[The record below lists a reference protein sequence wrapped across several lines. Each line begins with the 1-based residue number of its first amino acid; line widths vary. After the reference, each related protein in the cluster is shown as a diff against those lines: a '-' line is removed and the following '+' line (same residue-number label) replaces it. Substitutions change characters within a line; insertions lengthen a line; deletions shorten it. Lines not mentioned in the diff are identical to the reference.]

1 MEIEYLPCSTL
12 SPKPLPYV
20 ICKRG
25 LGHEHVQFLNAAN
38 QSSSLFISFCIEFSV
53 GKKNK
58 KRVFDC

>member
-25 LGHEHVQFLNAAN
+25 LGKCMKIDRFDLIDNTYFKQLK
-38 QSSSLFISFCIEFSV
+38 FIYIILYWILCW
-53 GKKNK
+53 
-58 KRVFDC
+58 